1 MTQRP
6 AKFWEGSTLAELQ
19 ALGSN
24 DGLTVLDFGV
34 VETGTP
40 GVYQATTVNPTTSV
54 WTATGGVGS
63 VDLQQ
68 AYDNGAAIVTDA
80 AGGALQISG
89 TEDVEINVGG
99 SCLVESS
106 EV

>member
-19 ALGSN
+19 ALGST

-40 GVYQATTVNPTTSV
+40 GV
-54 WTATGGVGS
+54 
-63 VDLQQ
+63 
-68 AYDNGAAIVTDA
+68 
-80 AGGALQISG
+80 
-89 TEDVEINVGG
+89 
-99 SCLVESS
+99 
-106 EV
+106 